1 MALCLRSPF
10 VGFCRT
16 IHISRVRLPSKTSSV
31 AGSGAKTEGV
41 SNLTRA
47 SLASQLVSNAYAG
60 TGSNAEYEKILSE
73 LNRTDI
79 RVPNGS
85 YLFDL
90 KRFELML
97 RCGLIPGYSFD
108 QVSSYNK
115 KFLFKIR
122 SSVFEDF
129 SPLTAFEQELH
140 DHLKEMSAS
149 FNPNVVIGPYNL
161 AFCQP
166 GEAGVTIPDI
176 AKIDSSDI
184 VKLIRKC
191 VCVLRLRSDAYAP
204 DGQLGPDARIRSGI
218 LDALGIKTVAVP
230 EPHWQQLRDA
240 RSKRIYLSTLI
251 WNRIHR

>member
-1 MALCLRSPF
+1 M
-10 VGFCRT
+10 
-16 IHISRVRLPSKTSSV
+16 
-31 AGSGAKTEGV
+31 
-41 SNLTRA
+41 TRE
-47 SLASQLVSNAYAG
+47 SLASQLVCAAYAESG
-60 TGSNAEYEKILSE
+60 RNAEYEKILSE
-73 LNRTDI
+73 LNRTDV

-140 DHLKEMSAS
+140 DQLKEMSAS
-149 FNPNVVIGPYNL
+149 FNPNVIIGPYNL

-176 AKIDSSDI
+176 AKVDRNDI

-191 VCVLRLRSDAYAP
+191 VCVLSLRRDAYAP
-204 DGQLGPDARIRSGI
+204 DGKLGPDAKIRSGI
-218 LDALGIKTVAVP
+218 LDALGITTVAVP
-230 EPHWQQLRDA
+230 EPHWQQLTDA

-251 WNRIHR
+251 GNRIYR